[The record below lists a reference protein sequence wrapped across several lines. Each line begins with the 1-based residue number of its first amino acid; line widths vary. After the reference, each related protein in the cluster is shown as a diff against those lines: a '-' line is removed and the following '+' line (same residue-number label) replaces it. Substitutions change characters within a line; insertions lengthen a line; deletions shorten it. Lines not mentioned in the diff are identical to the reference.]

1 MSRSVARTLT
11 RLVPLVL
18 LTGVL
23 LAGLAAGVNAQ
34 EIDGPTGPSPVQAPT
49 PPTAPQPPAETDT
62 NGLLITLDDGEGLS
76 NTVTTVIML
85 TMAGMAPFALL
96 MMTTFTRFVI
106 VLSLVRNGL
115 GLQTVPPAQV
125 LIGLALFLSFFS
137 MGPTFSEVNEQA
149 LAPMLAGEIDALE
162 AAQRGYEP
170 MRDFMLTHVRDD
182 DLRMF
187 MNLAD
192 AEAPADASE
201 VGPTTL
207 IPAFIISELRT
218 AFTIGFVVFVPFL
231 IVDLVTAAV
240 LMSMGMVML
249 PPIFVSLPLKLLL
262 FVLVDGWSLLTR
274 SLVNSVAAGGGEL
287 ALIGGVFT

>member
-1 MSRSVARTLT
+1 MSRSVARTL
-11 RLVPLVL
+11 RRFLPLVL
-18 LTGVL
+18 LTCVL
-23 LAGLAAGVNAQ
+23 LVGLAGGVSAQ

-49 PPTAPQPPAETDT
+49 PPTAPEPPAEPET
-62 NGLLITLDDGEGLS
+62 NGLLISLDDGEGLS
-76 NTVTTVIML
+76 NTVTTIIML

-187 MNLAD
+187 MNLAGAD
-192 AEAPADASE
+192 APADASE

-287 ALIGGVFT
+287 SLIGGVFT

>member
-1 MSRSVARTLT
+1 MSRSAARALSRLLPLALLT
-11 RLVPLVL
+11 VL
-18 LTGVL
+18 LLVGM
-23 LAGLAAGVNAQ
+23 AGGASAQ
-34 EIDGPTGPSPVQAPT
+34 QFDGPVGPSPVP
-49 PPTAPQPPAETDT
+49 PPTAPTAPEPPAGADPD
-62 NGLLITLDDGEGLS
+62 GLLITLDGGEGLS

-85 TMAGMAPFALL
+85 TVAALAPFALL

-137 MGPTFSEVNEQA
+137 MGPTFSLVNEVA
-149 LAPMLAGEIDALE
+149 LAPMLAGEIDAIE

-170 MRDFMLTHVRDD
+170 MRDFMLSHVRED

-187 MNLAD
+187 LNLAG
-192 AEAPADASE
+192 ADAPTDPTQ

-207 IPAFIISELRT
+207 VPAFVISELRT

-274 SLVNSVAAGGGEL
+274 SLVSSVAAVGGGGPL
-287 ALIGGVFT
+287 LGGGFT

>member
-1 MSRSVARTLT
+1 MSRSVARTFA